1 MDQSRIFILFF
12 ICNFFLHI
20 TENKKR
26 QEDPTMS
33 QLFATVLIA
42 LVGMST
48 LLIFLVLFS
57 SSKLKTDYERELED
71 REQTEYMRIFKNKA
85 AK

>member
-1 MDQSRIFILFF
+1 
-12 ICNFFLHI
+12 
-20 TENKKR
+20 
-26 QEDPTMS
+26 MS
-33 QLFATVLIA
+33 QSFATVLIA

-71 REQTEYMRIFKNKA
+71 REQTEYMRTFKNKT